1 MIGTIL
7 MALIGGTIIGFLG
20 KWVAPGDKL
29 RVPLWLTIACGIGGI
44 YLGNFLYTLF
54 FKDNTAGFDWWRHTW
69 QVVVA
74 AVLVTAV
81 ANYRSK
87 SRTSVRV

>member
-1 MIGTIL
+1 MFDLIFAI
-7 MALIGGTIIGFLG
+7 IGGAIIGWFG
-20 KWVAPGDKL
+20 KKLARGDV
-29 RVPLWLTIACGIGGI
+29 RIPTWLTIACGIGGI

-81 ANYRSK
+81 AGYRVR
-87 SRTSVRV
+87 SRTGVRV

>member
-1 MIGTIL
+1 MFDLIFAI
-7 MALIGGTIIGFLG
+7 IGGVIIGWLG
-20 KWVAPGDKL
+20 KKLARGDV
-29 RVPLWLTIACGIGGI
+29 RIPTWLTIACGIGGI

-81 ANYRSK
+81 ANYRSR
-87 SRTSVRV
+87 SRAKVRV